1 MINEDV
7 AIELT
12 NVSKRFV
19 VSQKGK
25 FSKPSTSGK
34 PKVVGIKNISLTV
47 KKGEFIGIVGR
58 NGSGKTTLLR
68 TIAGIFQ
75 PDSGSVVVQGVIAPI
90 LSIGTGFHG
99 DLNAYDNIIMS
110 GLFFGIKKSVMET
123 KFDSILKFA
132 ELEDFTNMKLRH
144 YSTGMK
150 ARLAFSTAI
159 QIDPDILL
167 VDEILSVGDKKFKKK
182 SFEEFMKFKEQG
194 KTILLTTH
202 SMGKLVKTIDRVV
215 LLDNGKIS
223 MIGTPDEVISKYEKD

>member
-1 MINEDV
+1 MINDDI

-25 FSKPSTSGK
+25 FSKPSTSEK

-75 PDSGSVVVQGVIAPI
+75 PDSGSVVVHGVIAPI
-90 LSIGTGFHG
+90 LSIGTGFHR

-110 GLFFGIKKSVMET
+110 GLFFGIKKSVMEK

-132 ELEDFTNMKLRH
+132 ELEDFTEMKLRH

-159 QIDPDILL
+159 QINPDILL

-202 SMGKLVKTIDRVV
+202 SIGKLVKSIDRVV

-223 MIGTPDEVISKYEKD
+223 MVGTPDEVISKYEKD